1 MTTVS
6 LSRRLLT
13 VFLGHQLRRSLGRL
27 GQTAR
32 FASCPATP
40 TPFAYDVTLERRHG
54 RIHLG
59 LPEDAAEIAFQQREN
74 VTAYLY
80 LLLHSPETVGAITV
94 ACNDGDNPSAARFA
108 PSSRDPRIIALPD
121 RYFILRDGFAAER
134 RLAEKEAVAW
144 SDRSATI
151 TWRGGANGHGIHP
164 LVAADAHNPR
174 VIQRARLCML
184 LDGVAGTDARLTAG
198 NGQTIPLSAFAP
210 LGITG
215 TMRPER
221 DWLGDKY
228 AIDIDGWTNAWSN
241 LVVRMHFGCCVL
253 KVASA
258 DDYRQWWYDRLVP
271 WEHYVPVSA
280 DMSDLRE
287 RIDWVRSHDRQA
299 AAIAR
304 AGQALVRTM
313 TLKSETQNGAELISL
328 HWQGVAAKPA
338 TQRLRL
344 VSS

>member
-1 MTTVS
+1 MTAS
-6 LSRRLLT
+6 LSRRAYT
-13 VFLGHQLRRSLGRL
+13 GFLGYQLRRSLGRL
-27 GQTAR
+27 GLEAR
-32 FASCPATP
+32 FSSTPATP
-40 TPFAYDVTLERRHG
+40 TAFAHDVSLERRDG

-59 LPEDAAEIAFQQREN
+59 LPEKPAGVVFHQREN
-74 VTAYLY
+74 IAAYLY

-108 PSSRDPRIIALPD
+108 PSSRDPQTIALPD

-134 RLAEKEAVAW
+134 RLASTETVAW
-144 SDRSATI
+144 NDRSATI
-151 TWRGGANGHGIHP
+151 TWRGGANGQGIHP

-184 LDGVAGTDARLTAG
+184 LDGVPGTDARLTAG

-215 TMRPER
+215 TMRPEAA
-221 DWLGDKY
+221 WLGDKY

-241 LVVRMHFGCCVL
+241 LIVRMHFGCCVL

-258 DDYRQWWYDRLVP
+258 DGYRQWWYDRLVP
-271 WEHYVPVSA
+271 WEHYVPVAA
-280 DMSDLRE
+280 DMSDVRE
-287 RIDWVRSHDRQA
+287 RIDWVRSHDQQA

-304 AGQALVRTM
+304 AGQALVRSM
-313 TLKSETQNGAELISL
+313 TLQSETQKGAELIAR
-328 HWQGVAAKPA
+328 HWQGEAEKPA
-338 TQRLRL
+338 TPRLRL
-344 VSS
+344 VRS